1 MRQQVASQ
9 RKRNTTLPNRGPR
22 VAATERTVLAV
33 RRRTPK
39 EEVAADREGTETAA
53 PGPPAVK
60 GEDREEAAVAE
71 GRVTIIR
78 RSNSTPLPSRTDVE
92 SARTLALLPITPQ
105 LTN

>member
-9 RKRNTTLPNRGPR
+9 RRRNTTLPNRGPR

-60 GEDREEAAVAE
+60 GEDREEVAVAEAE

-78 RSNSTPLPSRTDVE
+78 RSNSMPLPSRTDVE
-92 SARTLALLPITPQ
+92 SA
-105 LTN
+105 